1 MGLSDQGIREMLS
14 RMREVQRMEAERA
27 ELQLEKA
34 KRELRQKFGERKA
47 GEGCVA
53 VNAERCEVYKY
64 EL

>member
-1 MGLSDQGIREMLS
+1 MGPSDQGIREMLS

-27 ELQLEKA
+27 ELKLEKA

-53 VNAERCEVYKY
+53 VNAERY
-64 EL
+64 EII